1 MTQIFHSRLR
11 ANLVTVSDRNRK
23 GQDIG
28 ANVHPIPTS
37 SMALYNDFYHQFKR
51 LLTLK
56 NSLR

>member
-11 ANLVTVSDRNRK
+11 ANLVTVFDRNRK

-28 ANVHPIPTS
+28 ANMHPIPTS
-37 SMALYNDFYHQFKR
+37 SEALYKAFYHQFKR
-51 LLTLK
+51 ILTLK